1 MVDSDGRKGREYYK
15 RNGRASF
22 IHSFIRAAR
31 FGCDTILLGET
42 NVVVFSGVDG
52 RRVGCL
58 RARARLRGTVF
69 LSEDGTRGV
78 KGAESPRE
86 G

>member
-1 MVDSDGRKGREYYK
+1 MVDSTDAQGRNIINETGARH
-15 RNGRASF
+15 SF

-58 RARARLRGTVF
+58 SERARAFGERF
-69 LSEDGTRGV
+69 FE
-78 KGAESPRE
+78 
-86 G
+86 